1 MTEPLPFTR
10 SRTRSRERLGP
21 SPADSL
27 IPTPAPPASDLGRRV
42 SRLLLLRTLVVS
54 VVLGLSLWIL
64 AIGEQVPPSAVWLQ
78 SGIIAVTYVTSI
90 VFGVLLRRGF
100 PPRRVARPM
109 QAADLAVTSLLV
121 YATGGIESPYVFL
134 YALSIVGAG
143 ALSYRRGAVVVTLAS
158 LSSLIAVTLLA
169 WTQAFELPAA
179 SQIRPWEL
187 SGVALG
193 RTLGINL
200 AALIGVGV
208 LSFIFG
214 DQLQRGAET
223 LATTR
228 KAAAE
233 LLTLHED
240 IVRSLS
246 SGLITIAPDGI
257 VLTANAAAADILG
270 QPPVLA
276 GQPVDKLMPGL
287 SALIAT
293 GFGELRRADL
303 HLADDLTVG
312 VTVSPLRDV
321 KNQVIGRV
329 VNFQDLTELRRLEA
343 QSRRSERLAMVGQ
356 LAAGVAHEIRNP
368 LASISGS
375 IELLRQ
381 GPAASEDDRRL
392 MAIVHREIQRLNVLI
407 GDLLDYAN
415 PRPPQLVDFDL
426 GVMVEETLQVA
437 RGEQVFATVEMAM
450 AVDRPLPVHADP
462 AKLRQVLWNLLR
474 NAADAAAV
482 GGKHVHVDARRG
494 TDETTIIVAD
504 DGPGIPAD
512 QLAHIFDPFYTTKS
526 KGTGLG
532 LATCHAIVAEHHGHI
547 DVASEVGRGTQMV
560 VTIPRGLR
568 TAGSLRSGTIG

>member
-10 SRTRSRERLGP
+10 PRTRSRERFGP

-42 SRLLLLRTLVVS
+42 TRLLLLRTVVVS

-64 AIGEQVPPSAVWLQ
+64 ATADQVPPSAVWLQ
-78 SGIIAVTYVTSI
+78 SGIIAITYATSI

-100 PPRRVARPM
+100 AARRVARPM
-109 QAADLAVTSLLV
+109 QAADLVVTSLLV
-121 YATGGIESPYVFL
+121 YATGGAESPYVFL
-134 YALSIVGAG
+134 YALSIVGSG
-143 ALSYRRGAVVVTLAS
+143 ALLYRRGAVVVTLAS
-158 LSSLIAVTLLA
+158 ISSLIVVSLLA
-169 WTQAFELPAA
+169 WTQAIALPAL
-179 SQIRPWEL
+179 SQIHPWEQT
-187 SGVALG
+187 AIELG
-193 RTLGINL
+193 RALGINL
-200 AALIGVGV
+200 AALIGVGA
-208 LSFIFG
+208 LAFIFG
-214 DQLQRGAET
+214 DQLQRGVET

-270 QPPVLA
+270 QPPALA
-276 GQPVDKLMPGL
+276 GQPIDKLMPGL

-293 GFGELRRADL
+293 GHGELRRADFT
-303 HLADDLTVG
+303 LAEDLTVG
-312 VTVSPLRDV
+312 VTVSPLRDIR
-321 KNQVIGRV
+321 NQVIGRV
-329 VNFQDLTELRRLEA
+329 VNFQDLTELRRLEV
-343 QSRRSERLAMVGQ
+343 QSRRSERLATVGQ

-381 GPAASEDDRRL
+381 GPTSSEDDRTL
-392 MAIVHREIQRLNVLI
+392 MAIVHREIQRLNVLV

-426 GVMVEETLQVA
+426 GVMVEETLHVA
-437 RGEQVFATVEMAM
+437 RGEQAFASVEMAM
-450 AVDRPLPVHADP
+450 EVDRPLALHADP

-482 GGKHVHVDARRG
+482 GGKHVLVDAYR
-494 TDETTIIVAD
+494 TLDATMLVVSD
-504 DGPGIPAD
+504 DGPGIAAD
-512 QLAHIFDPFYTTKS
+512 QLAHIFDPFFTTKH

-547 DVASEVGRGTQMV
+547 DVVSELGKGTKMMIA
-560 VTIPRGLR
+560 IPRDR
-568 TAGSLRSGTIG
+568 

>member
-27 IPTPAPPASDLGRRV
+27 IPAPAPPASDLGRRV
-42 SRLLLLRTLVVS
+42 NRLLLLRTLVVS

-64 AIGEQVPPSAVWLQ
+64 ATGEQVPPSAVWLQ
-78 SGIIAVTYVTSI
+78 SGIIAITYLTSI

-100 PPRRVARPM
+100 APRRVAKPM
-109 QAADLAVTSLLV
+109 QAADILVTSLLMF
-121 YATGGIESPYVFL
+121 ATGGAQSPYVFL

-143 ALSYRRGAVVVTLAS
+143 ALSYRKGAVIVTLAS
-158 LSSLIAVTLLA
+158 ITSLILVSVLA
-169 WTQAFELPAA
+169 WTQALDLPAL
-179 SQIRPWEL
+179 SQLHPWEQSAVSL
-187 SGVALG
+187 V
-193 RTLGINL
+193 RTIGINL
-200 AALIGVGV
+200 AALVGVGA
-208 LSFIFG
+208 LAFIFG
-214 DQLQRGAET
+214 DQLQRGVET

-228 KAAAE
+228 KAAAA

-246 SGLITIAPDGI
+246 SGLITIAPDGV

-270 QPPVLA
+270 HPLVLA
-276 GQPVDKLMPGL
+276 GQSIDKLMPGL
-287 SALIAT
+287 SAMIASER
-293 GFGELRRADL
+293 GEVRRADL
-303 HLADDLTVG
+303 QLAADLTVG
-312 VTVSPLRDV
+312 VTVSPLRDG

-343 QSRRSERLAMVGQ
+343 ASRRSERLATVGQ

-381 GPAASEDDRRL
+381 APVASDDDRTL
-392 MAIVHREIQRLNVLI
+392 MAIVHREIQRLNLLI

-415 PRPPQLVDFDL
+415 PRPPQRVDFDL
-426 GVMVEETLQVA
+426 GVLVEETLQVA
-437 RGEQVFATVEMAM
+437 RADAAFAQVTMAM
-450 AVDRPLPVHADP
+450 QVDRPLPVHADP

-474 NAADAAAV
+474 NAADAAAA
-482 GGKHVHVDARRG
+482 GGKHVHVDAHRSFDATRI
-494 TDETTIIVAD
+494 TVTD
-504 DGPGIPAD
+504 DGPGIAAD
-512 QLAHIFDPFYTTKS
+512 QLAHIFDPFFTTKS

-532 LATCHAIVAEHHGHI
+532 LAICHAIVAEHDGHI
-547 DVASEVGRGTQMV
+547 DVSSEPGKGTQMEV
-560 VTIPRGLR
+560 ILPR
-568 TAGSLRSGTIG
+568 AG